1 MGVILTVN
9 LLKAKLLKLTH
20 GIFIVERIGVI
31 LAIFF
36 TGNTAI
42 FFCID
47 QLYPVGYKTGWFIN
61 NY

>member
-20 GIFIVERIGVI
+20 GIFIVERIGLI

-42 FFCID
+42 FFVLISFTLLVIK
-47 QLYPVGYKTGWFIN
+47 QAGL
-61 NY
+61 